1 MMKYLYFFLR
11 KLDELNQTNKKKLN
25 RNKETHKKARLED
38 SKNEYFEQNLMDLK
52 KYFKKMSKGKLSGN

>member
-52 KYFKKMSKGKLSGN
+52 KIF